1 MILSSLALPRVLAV
15 AGGLYFAAIMVLVV
29 SKAPLGSP
37 IFYGTAAVAAL
48 AYGAVV
54 ARIWHEPVASRR
66 LLYIGFAMAVAFR
79 VPPAV
84 APVGVDSDMVRYLWD
99 GRVQQLGYNPYT
111 VRPDNPA
118 LAHTHRNQSAA
129 MPSRHDGT
137 PYPPAAQLFFRFVV
151 SLHDS
156 TLAMKLAL
164 VVCDLLTMLVLWR
177 WLHFTGRSEWL
188 TLTYAW
194 NPLVVLEV
202 AHSGHIDA
210 LGALW
215 TVASAFWLARRR
227 TQLATLA
234 FVLAVTTKL
243 MPIVLLPLF
252 LGRVRR
258 RDAALGAA
266 CLVALYLPFG
276 AADGTALGAV
286 PNVVDRVRFNS
297 PIFSTLSAIAFPRF
311 AAGVALVLALTAAT
325 WARLRLAHDDPAAWA
340 WPMAIAIACAPVIYP
355 WYVLYL
361 TPFLFTTAT
370 LPLAAW
376 TISILPVYEV
386 WRRSRLGYRWITPVW
401 VMAVEFGV
409 VAASALALFRLRSPA
424 PEEQAAVTDHT
435 PIG

>member
-54 ARIWHEPVASRR
+54 ARIWHEPAASRR
-66 LLYIGFAMAVAFR
+66 LLYIAFAMAVAFR

-177 WLHFTGRSEWL
+177 WLHVHRPLGMADAHLRLESAGRARGRAQRPHRRARRAVDGRRRL
-188 TLTYAW
+188 
-194 NPLVVLEV
+194 
-202 AHSGHIDA
+202 
-210 LGALW
+210 
-215 TVASAFWLARRR
+215 LAR
-227 TQLATLA
+227 A
-234 FVLAVTTKL
+234 
-243 MPIVLLPLF
+243 
-252 LGRVRR
+252 
-258 RDAALGAA
+258 
-266 CLVALYLPFG
+266 
-276 AADGTALGAV
+276 AAD
-286 PNVVDRVRFNS
+286 P
-297 PIFSTLSAIAFPRF
+297 
-311 AAGVALVLALTAAT
+311 AGD
-325 WARLRLAHDDPAAWA
+325 ARLR
-340 WPMAIAIACAPVIYP
+340 ACGR
-355 WYVLYL
+355 
-361 TPFLFTTAT
+361 
-370 LPLAAW
+370 
-376 TISILPVYEV
+376 
-386 WRRSRLGYRWITPVW
+386 RRS
-401 VMAVEFGV
+401 
-409 VAASALALFRLRSPA
+409 
-424 PEEQAAVTDHT
+424 
-435 PIG
+435 